1 MTLIRGWFKCFRGMR
16 LVCVCALLLALAITG
31 LQAQEPVARHTLTF
45 PQYKNQYVHVTLTL
59 PVNSDQLELS
69 MPNWTPGSYLIRDYA
84 THLENF
90 SARGNNGNVLEQVKI
105 AKNRWRVRTAGISE
119 LTVSYDIWAGILHV
133 SSSWVSSD
141 FALINGAG
149 IFLYTQ
155 ESRSWPQYVVVD
167 KPASWSRIQTPLK
180 PLPGRNEF
188 RARDYDELIDSPL
201 VAGNAP
207 HYRFEVDGQG
217 YVLVNTGETSLWDGE
232 RSARDLAMLVKAQQ
246 KFWGV
251 NPFDRDYLFMN
262 FQLESRGGL
271 EHDHS
276 TVLMSSKWAMRDR
289 RDYIKWLA
297 LVSHEFFHSWNVRRM
312 RPQALAEYDYDSEV
326 YTRELWLA
334 EGLTSYYDN
343 LLLFRSKLI
352 EVQDY
357 FELLA
362 SEFRNYETVPG
373 RKIRSVELA
382 SFDSW
387 IKHYVQDANGINST
401 VSYYR
406 KGSVIGFV
414 TDSAIRRETGGK
426 ASLDT
431 VMRKMYSL
439 YGPEGPGGGSY
450 PPGAFETVV
459 ESVAGADVRSMVENL
474 LQSTT
479 DPDLDEALS
488 WYGLQLERT
497 PVRSAA
503 EQSGKPAPVG
513 FGLTWEAKNPL
524 LIVEHV
530 ILGSTGAAA
539 GVLPGDELL
548 AINGLR
554 MTVNNFDKRV
564 QELLPDEA
572 VELTLVRREQLLTLP
587 VRVQLA
593 IPENYVIQLNPNIRN
608 RQKNRLKAW
617 LGRDLM
623 FRR

>member
-1 MTLIRGWFKCFRGMR
+1 MKLICGWLKSFDGIRFI
-16 LVCVCALLLALAITG
+16 CVCALVFAQATTALH
-31 LQAQEPVARHTLTF
+31 AQELTARHTLSF

-59 PVNSDQLELS
+59 PVNSDQIELS

-90 SARGNNGNVLEQVKI
+90 AASGDSGHVLEQVKI
-105 AKNRWRVRTAGISE
+105 AKNRWRVSTAGISE

-133 SSSWVSSD
+133 SSSWISSD

-155 ESRSWPQYVVVD
+155 ESRNWPQHVVVN
-167 KPASWSRIQTPLK
+167 KPAAWSTIQTPLK
-180 PLPGRNEF
+180 PLPGRNEYL
-188 RARDYDELIDSPL
+188 AWDYDELIDSPL

-232 RSARDLAMLVKAQQ
+232 RSARDLALLVKAQQ
-246 KFWGV
+246 QFWRV

-262 FQLESRGGL
+262 FQVESRGGL

-276 TVLMSSKWAMRDR
+276 TVLMSSKWAMRDQQ
-289 RDYIKWLA
+289 DYIKWLA

-312 RPQALAEYDYDSEV
+312 RPQALSEYDYDNEV

-343 LLLFRSKLI
+343 LLLFRSTLI

-362 SEFRNYETVPG
+362 AEFRNYETVPG
-373 RKIRSVELA
+373 RKIRSAELA

-439 YGPEGPGGGSY
+439 YGPDGPGKGSY

-459 ESVAGADVRSMVENL
+459 ESVAGPEVRAMVENL
-474 LQSTT
+474 LQSTA
-479 DPDLDEALS
+479 DPDLDEALA

-497 PVRSAA
+497 PARSAA
-503 EQSGKPAPVG
+503 EKSGNPVPVG
-513 FGLTWEAKNPL
+513 FGLTWEAGGSL

-530 ILGSTGAAA
+530 IQGSTGAVA

-554 MTVNNFDKRV
+554 MTVNNFDKRM
-564 QELLPDEA
+564 QELLPDEV

-593 IPENYVIQLNPNIRN
+593 IPENYVIQLKPNIRN
-608 RQKNRLKAW
+608 RQKTRLKAW
-617 LGRDLM
+617 LGRDLV